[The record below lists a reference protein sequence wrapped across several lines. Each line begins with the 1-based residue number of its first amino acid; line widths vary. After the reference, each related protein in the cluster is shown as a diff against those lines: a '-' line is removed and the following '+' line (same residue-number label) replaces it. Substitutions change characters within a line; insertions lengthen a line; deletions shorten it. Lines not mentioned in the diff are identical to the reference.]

1 MIASLR
7 GSIISKTE
15 EGIVIEVGGLGYE
28 VFLCEASLRNLGPE
42 GGEAY
47 VLTAQSISMYG
58 GAALYGFLTREEKD
72 LFDLFRDAVPNTGAK
87 KALDYLNKA
96 LKSLPDFKQAVM
108 KNDPRLLTSIFGFT
122 AKTADKLISALKDK
136 MPDFQTAGAARLGA
150 FAAQGSYGQVLN
162 ALSTSASRPARRSRA
177 GGGRRRRAPRPKAR
191 SSSLNAPSKIVA
203 WLGLPWV
210 CP

>member
-7 GSIISKTE
+7 GSIVLKTDE
-15 EGIVIEVGGLGYE
+15 SAVIETGGVGYE

-47 VLTAQSISMYG
+47 VLTAESISMYG
-58 GAALYGFLTREEKD
+58 GAALYGFLSREEKD

-108 KNDPRLLTSIFGFT
+108 KNDPKLLTSIFGFT
-122 AKTADKLISALKDK
+122 AKTADKLIAALKDK
-136 MPDFQTAGAARLGA
+136 MPDFQTAGAARLGVFTA
-150 FAAQGSYGQVLN
+150 PGPYAQVLN
-162 ALSTSASRPARRSRA
+162 ALSNLGFKAGEAKAALEAAAAEERPETESAEQLLKRTLKRLSP
-177 GGGRRRRAPRPKAR
+177 G
-191 SSSLNAPSKIVA
+191 
-203 WLGLPWV
+203 
-210 CP
+210 

>member
-7 GSIISKTE
+7 GSIILKTDE
-15 EGIVIEVGGLGYE
+15 SAVIETGGVGYE

-47 VLTAQSISMYG
+47 VLTAESISMYG

-108 KNDPRLLTSIFGFT
+108 KNDPKLLTSIFGFT
-122 AKTADKLISALKDK
+122 AKTADKLIAALKDK

-150 FAAQGSYGQVLN
+150 FAAQGSYAQVLN
-162 ALSTSASRPARRSRA
+162 ALSNLGFRA
-177 GGGRRRRAPRPKAR
+177 GEAKAALEAAAAEERPETESAEQLLKR
-191 SSSLNAPSKIVA
+191 TLKRLSP
-203 WLGLPWV
+203 G
-210 CP
+210 

>member
-7 GSIISKTE
+7 GSIISKTDE
-15 EGIVIEVGGLGYE
+15 SAVIETGGVGYE
-28 VFLCEASLRNLGPE
+28 VFLCDASLRNLGPE
-42 GGEAY
+42 GSEAF
-47 VLTAQSISMYG
+47 VLTAESISMYG

-72 LFDLFRDAVPNTGAK
+72 LFDLLRGAVPNTGAK

-122 AKTADKLISALKDK
+122 AKTADKLIAALKDK

-150 FAAQGSYGQVLN
+150 FAAQGSYAQVLN
-162 ALSTSASRPARRSRA
+162 ALSNLGFKAGEAKAALEAAAAEERPETE
-177 GGGRRRRAPRPKAR
+177 
-191 SSSLNAPSKIVA
+191 NAEQLLKRTLKRLSP
-203 WLGLPWV
+203 G
-210 CP
+210 